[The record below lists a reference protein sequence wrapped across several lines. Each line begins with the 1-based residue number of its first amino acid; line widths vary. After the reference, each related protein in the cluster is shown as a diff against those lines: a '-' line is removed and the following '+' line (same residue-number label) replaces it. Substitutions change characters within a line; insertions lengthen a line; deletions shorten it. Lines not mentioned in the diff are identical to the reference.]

1 MNPWDIVLEAIDDPS
16 GLIHPE
22 RHQAFAQGQHPLAK
36 HPAYPQQPAGQRA
49 TNYEEVLATKQWQK
63 ILQMANKYLGVP
75 LTAQALPVIQQKL
88 IGAMQ
93 LIDQVE
99 SQYKEELEALA
110 VELVF
115 ELAEFKSA
123 KKSYEEGH
131 FQIDAQITDEISL
144 EGTKVTGDEDL
155 EPPDQAELPPGELP
169 VQQQQRTPAE
179 KAWMQKM
186 VQRRHFTNAMIQGSA
201 VSNNF
206 LFEMGGAQL
215 DRIHPQLRKA
225 YGILMVSTEIGYW
238 MFPQSAVIA
247 GARAQTQVGS
257 TQVTFVGGPE
267 EQADDG
273 MEPPANEPGEEPQEP
288 QEPQQRIP
296 LVKARGMTLPVLIQE
311 IVKGLTE
318 LASLP
323 SLPRDPVDREEVMNQ
338 ADLVDAESW
347 HMMLGPKLWD
357 SFIEATD
364 AASERELTMHLYR
377 HMQEMDV
384 DEFNGFMKEVLAKS
398 PRGMQMLRD
407 LATQIKAELAGG
419 EEGLPESAMIVR
431 AILDD

>member
-1 MNPWDIVLEAIDDPS
+1 MTPWDIILEAIDDPS

-22 RHQAFAQGQHPLAK
+22 RHQAFAQGKHPLAK

-88 IGAMQ
+88 IWAMQ

-123 KKSYEEGH
+123 KKSYEDGQ

-144 EGTKVTGDEDL
+144 KGTKITGDEDL
-155 EPPDQAELPPGELP
+155 EPPDAANL
-169 VQQQQRTPAE
+169 RTPAE

-186 VQRRHFTNAMIQGSA
+186 IQRRHFTNAMIQGSA

-206 LFEMGGAQL
+206 LFEIGGRQL
-215 DRIHPQLRKA
+215 DHIHPQLRKA

-238 MFPQSAVIA
+238 MFPHSAVIA

-257 TQVTFVGGPE
+257 AQVTFVGAPE
-267 EQADDG
+267 EKADDDL
-273 MEPPANEPGEEPQEP
+273 EEEP

-311 IVKGLTE
+311 IIKGLTE

-338 ADLVDAESW
+338 ADLVDAEAW

-364 AASERELTMHLYR
+364 AASERELAMHLYR

-384 DEFNGFMKEVLAKS
+384 DEFNAFMKEVLAKS

-407 LATQIKAELAGG
+407 LAAQIKTELAG
-419 EEGLPESAMIVR
+419 EEGLPESALIIR
-431 AILDD
+431 AVLES

>member
-1 MNPWDIVLEAIDDPS
+1 MTPWDIILEAIDDPS

-22 RHQAFAQGQHPLAK
+22 RHQAFAQGKHPLAK

-63 ILQMANKYLGVP
+63 ILHMANKYLGVP
-75 LTAQALPVIQQKL
+75 LTAQALPVISEKL
-88 IGAMQ
+88 LWAMQ

-99 SQYKEELEALA
+99 SQYKDELEALA

-115 ELAEFKSA
+115 ELDEFKSA
-123 KKSYEEGH
+123 KKSYQEGH

-144 EGTKVTGDEDL
+144 EGTKITGDKDL
-155 EPPDQAELPPGELP
+155 EPPDAADLPPGEVP
-169 VQQQQRTPAE
+169 VQQQRTPAE

-206 LFEMGGAQL
+206 LFELGGRQL
-215 DRIHPQLRKA
+215 DHIHPQLRKA

-238 MFPQSAVIA
+238 MFPQSAVIQ
-247 GARAQTQVGS
+247 GARSQTQVGS
-257 TQVTFVGGPE
+257 AQVTFVGGPE
-267 EQADDG
+267 ERDDDG
-273 MEPPANEPGEEPQEP
+273 MEAPNEPGEEPQEP

-338 ADLVDAESW
+338 TDLVDAESW

-364 AASERELTMHLYR
+364 AASERELAMHLYR

-398 PRGMQMLRD
+398 PRGMQMLRE

-419 EEGLPESAMIVR
+419 EEGLPESTVIVR
-431 AILDD
+431 AILED